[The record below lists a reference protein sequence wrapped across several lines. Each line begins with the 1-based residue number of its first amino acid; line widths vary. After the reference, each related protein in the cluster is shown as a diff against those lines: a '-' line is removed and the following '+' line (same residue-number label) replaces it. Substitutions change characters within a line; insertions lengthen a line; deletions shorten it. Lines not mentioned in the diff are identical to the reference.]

1 MVNSK
6 QHSLNNNLVLTE
18 CKSCTGEYLPEFVA
32 VGTEHSE
39 ACPKI
44 TKDQYCSVW
53 LKLTGLE
60 SSLLYS
66 TWAQNN
72 MAYDGFH

>member
-18 CKSCTGEYLPEFVA
+18 CKGCTGEYRSEFVA
-32 VGTEHSE
+32 VGTKHSE

-44 TKDQYCSVW
+44 VKDQYCT
-53 LKLTGLE
+53 LRLELAGLE
-60 SSLLYS
+60 SSLIIKWHLGPK
-66 TWAQNN
+66 QH
-72 MAYDGFH
+72 GL